1 MYHPNEQYGDPP
13 QNGELR
19 IVICWVPDS
28 VIVKMTTQ
36 NWMNWISKPREI

>member
-19 IVICWVPDS
+19 IVIC
-28 VIVKMTTQ
+28 
-36 NWMNWISKPREI
+36 